1 MVPHGMSVALTAPEA
16 FRFTFEAAPDRHV
29 RAAQLLA
36 PNAGVSSEPAE
47 FLPTVLADLMRDI
60 DIPNGIGAVG
70 FDEGDI
76 PDLVEGTMKQQRL
89 LATCP
94 REVTEDD
101 IAGIFTRSLSLW

>member
-16 FRFTFEAAPDRHV
+16 FRFTFEASPERHV

-36 PNAGVSSEPAE
+36 PNAGEPDDAAE
-47 FLPTVLADLMRDI
+47 FLPTVLTDLMRDI

-70 FDEGDI
+70 FDEGDVG
-76 PDLVEGTMKQQRL
+76 DLVEGTLKQQRL
-89 LATCP
+89 LATSP

-101 IAGIFTRSLSLW
+101 VAGIFTRSMSLW